1 MCEVRQHVCETPKHV
16 CEEPDPLEEL
26 YRSLEQASVS
36 AFGHQRPS
44 TRQEFRRSFVKR
56 CNDPATNEKLHRI
69 RALRSTLK
77 VHTTYRKGVLK
88 LFYIKQKGH

>member
-1 MCEVRQHVCETPKHV
+1 MCEVRQRVCDAPKRV
-16 CEEPDPLEEL
+16 SDEPDPLEEL

-77 VHTTYRKGVLK
+77 VQEKRKDRRK
-88 LFYIKQKGH
+88 T